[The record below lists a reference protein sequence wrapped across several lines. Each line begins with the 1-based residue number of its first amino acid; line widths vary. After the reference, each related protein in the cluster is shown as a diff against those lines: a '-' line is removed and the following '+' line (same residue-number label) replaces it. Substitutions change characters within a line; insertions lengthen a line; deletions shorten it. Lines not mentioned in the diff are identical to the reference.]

1 MSDRPIRRVLI
12 AWDASPAA
20 LEAVQAAVELA
31 ARHAAAL
38 TGLWVEESEPEG
50 WWRAAP
56 GAGGVVLPAGSVAAI
71 RAARGREAIE
81 RAAAIHRLAW
91 SFRVERGEATRR
103 ILEAAAEHDVV
114 ALGRSGWSRH
124 PSHRLGKT
132 AAALVASSRGVLI
145 PYDRDRARVLLLLF
159 GAGE

>member
-38 TGLWVEESEPEG
+38 TGLWVEESEREA
-50 WWRAAP
+50 WWGSALSP
-56 GAGGVVLPAGSVAAI
+56 GGVVLPAGSLAAI

-91 SFRVERGEATRR
+91 SFRTERGEPTER
-103 ILEAAAEHDVV
+103 ILAAAAEHDVV
-114 ALGRSGWSRH
+114 ALGRSGWSHH
-124 PSHRLGKT
+124 PAHRLGQT
-132 AAALVASSRGVLI
+132 AAALMASSRGLLI
-145 PYDRDRARVLLLLF
+145 PYDRDRTRALLLLF
-159 GAGE
+159 GAEE